1 MIDYFKHPEKL
12 RAMPTPDMG
21 DLLRD
26 IIMNSFV
33 DERGRLTS
41 VLAIWSRDCDLC
53 ESTDVYDYHHKKS
66 DLEKGR
72 DPTKVVACRMLER
85 VDQVCFNAE
94 GPVSY
99 WIMSRAQL
107 EDWLDGRKDP
117 RDRIAEAFE
126 NGNGTSVVV

>member
-12 RAMPTPDMG
+12 RAMPVPDMG

-53 ESTDVYDYHHKKS
+53 ESTDVYHYHHKKS

-72 DPTKVVACRMLER
+72 DPVKVVACRMLER
-85 VDQVCFNAE
+85 ADQECMNAE

-99 WIMSRAQL
+99 WIMSRAQFK
-107 EDWLDGRKDP
+107 DWIDSNEGP